1 MTEIS
6 ERNAAAGEQP
16 EDAATRF
23 TNANKHA
30 LHFMMGT
37 QRAVFEEMVYASYE
51 LLDRTRTEMQLFTEF
66 ASKMAAAHS
75 IRDIKT
81 VCEECSRHQIDFI
94 RGENERLFKHGER
107 MIETTSNLIGGWW
120 QN

>member
-30 LHFMMGT
+30 RHFMMGT

-75 IRDIKT
+75 I
-81 VCEECSRHQIDFI
+81 
-94 RGENERLFKHGER
+94 KHGER